1 MNNGKPIVIL
11 MADDDKDDQL
21 LTQEALQES
30 RVNNTLILV
39 NDGVEL
45 LEYLRGEGQFKDQ
58 EHIWPSLILL
68 DLNMPRMDGR
78 EALAKIKA
86 DPRLRRI
93 PVVILTTSKTEEDM
107 LKGYDLGAA
116 SYLTKPVTFEGL
128 VELMN
133 VAVSSAIAVTVDVAV
148 TVVMF
153 IFYV

>member
-93 PVVILTTSKTEEDM
+93 PVVILTTSK
-107 LKGYDLGAA
+107 
-116 SYLTKPVTFEGL
+116 
-128 VELMN
+128 
-133 VAVSSAIAVTVDVAV
+133 
-148 TVVMF
+148 
-153 IFYV
+153 